1 MKTKILP
8 TATATRVWLA
18 LVALTLTT
26 FTLGVFG
33 YQGIGLVVT
42 VLAIALFKAHLVVD
56 HFMLLRRGA
65 PLWRALLTGYLILI
79 GILIA
84 VPFALAGH

>member
-1 MKTKILP
+1 MKAKILP

-18 LVALTLTT
+18 LVALTLGT
-26 FTLGVFG
+26 FTLGVLG

-42 VLAIALFKAHLVVD
+42 VLAIAIFKAHLVVD

-65 PLWRALLTGYLILI
+65 PLWRALLTSYLVLL

-84 VPFALAGH
+84 IPFAVAGP